1 MSDLLDFFV
10 KTLGEQIHLTAI
22 HPDSERPTIGRDF
35 GTAVSVAGDW
45 ANVQSASGMNVYYS
59 VNLVRPGLNKKPSKA
74 DIARIR
80 FAHIDIDPPKN
91 TPAWAVDQR
100 EAAYE
105 SILSSAIR
113 PSIVVWSGNGW
124 QALWRLEG
132 DVTHDQVE
140 DVNRSLIA
148 KLGGDKGTHNADRL
162 LRVPGLINYPNKL
175 KRSWGRTAQDSHI
188 VLEDD
193 GTCHP
198 ISALQNAPPAPAT
211 KSETQPPSEVHCEL
225 SGAGVLLTAND
236 LGLMPGSYLRKLIDA
251 PKGVD
256 RSDDVFHF
264 ACEGL
269 RYGLTSDQVT
279 GVLLNS
285 ANAIS
290 SHCLDQKDPE
300 RAARRAID
308 TALMQEDVRALA
320 RKYDKERERVL
331 AAGDCNEPSDGTKI
345 WTLEDMLRDCVFIEE
360 GAFVADTTRRGYVLC
375 QSDFRAS
382 TAASKMKVEVP
393 NKQGVPRPVSKQ
405 ISEVWLAHPER
416 RSVATQTFRPGQ
428 PEITHSPNG
437 RIALNTWSGFAFS
450 PPPVD
455 WEMHAEP
462 FVTHVQWLWGA
473 DAEAFLDWLAHI
485 AQRPGEL
492 PSVAW
497 LHIAKRT
504 GMGRNW
510 VAAILGRVFTG
521 YAALAFDLS
530 GSLKNGYNG
539 LLAGKVLAVVDEID
553 EGSGGRKYQV
563 QQELKQLVTEETRTV
578 NPKYGRQHTEWNV
591 CRWLIFS
598 NSATALPLEDD
609 DRRFWVVQCE
619 EMPKDASYYKTLYQ
633 LRDDP
638 AFIASVAKSLL
649 ERDLA
654 GFNQGQRAPLSQ
666 AKAAL
671 LERTRS
677 DEDNILQG
685 IAERWPVDLI
695 TNDELH
701 ELLGDHRPTAGAL
714 RHALNR
720 QGIIRLKQGWKKAA
734 CGYETRKNV
743 TVYSIRNHLE
753 WANASIT
760 ALRAELGRLST
771 HSKEAALYGE

>member
-1 MSDLLDFFV
+1 MTELLAFFT
-10 KTLGEQIHLTAI
+10 KTLSDQIHLTAI

-35 GTAVSVAGDW
+35 GTDVSAAADW
-45 ANVQSASGMNVYYS
+45 ANAQNSADMNVYYS
-59 VNLVRPGLNKKPSKA
+59 VNLVRAGVNKKPAKA
-74 DIARIR
+74 DIVGIR
-80 FAHIDIDPPKN
+80 FAHIDIDPPKGEA
-91 TPAWAVDQR
+91 AWAVDQKD
-100 EAAYE
+100 AAYE
-105 SILSSAIR
+105 SILSTAIQ

-124 QALWRLEG
+124 QVLWRLEG
-132 DVTHDQVE
+132 DVTHNQVE
-140 DVNRSLIA
+140 DVNRGLIA
-148 KLGGDKGTHNADRL
+148 KLGGDKGTHNSDRL
-162 LRVPGLINYPNKL
+162 LRVPGLINHPSKL
-175 KRSWGRTAQDSHI
+175 KRSWGRTKQSSYI
-188 VLEDD
+188 VREHD

-198 ISALQNAPPAPAT
+198 ISVLQAAFRAPAT
-211 KSETQPPSEVHCEL
+211 AFAPLPPSEVHRRL
-225 SGAGVLLTAND
+225 SGLSMPLTAND
-236 LGLMPGSYLRKLIDA
+236 LGLMPDSYLRKLIEA

-269 RYGLTSDQVT
+269 RYGLTSDQVA
-279 GVLLNS
+279 GVLLNPS
-285 ANAIS
+285 NAIS
-290 SHCLDQKDPE
+290 SHCLAQNDPE

-320 RKYDKERERVL
+320 RKYDKERERAL
-331 AAGDCNEPSDGTKI
+331 AAGDCNDPSDETKI
-345 WTLEDMLRDCVFIEE
+345 WTLEDMLRDCVFIED
-360 GAFVADTTRRGYVLC
+360 GAIVADTTRRGYVLS

-382 TAASKMKVEVP
+382 TAASKTKVEVP
-393 NKQGVPRPVSKQ
+393 NKQGATSLVSKQ
-405 ISEVWLAHPER
+405 VSEVWLAHPAR

-428 PEITHSPNG
+428 PEITQSPNG
-437 RIALNTWSGFAFS
+437 RIALNTWNGFNFRA
-450 PPPVD
+450 PPDD
-455 WEMHAEP
+455 WEMRAEP
-462 FVTHVQWLWGA
+462 FVTHVRWLWGA
-473 DAEAFLDWLAHI
+473 DADAFLDWLAHI

-492 PSVAW
+492 PSFAW

-553 EGSGGRKYQV
+553 EGSGQRKFQV

-609 DRRFWVVQCE
+609 DRRFWVAQCNQTPQDE
-619 EMPKDASYYKTLYQ
+619 KYYKALYK

-638 AFIASVAKSLL
+638 AFIASVEKFLL

-654 GFNQGQRAPLSQ
+654 SFNQGQRAPLTE
-666 AKAAL
+666 AKVAL
-671 LERTRS
+671 LESTRS

-685 IAERWPVDLI
+685 IVERWPSDLT
-695 TNDELH
+695 TNNELH
-701 ELLGDHRPTAGAL
+701 ELLGDHRPTAAAL
-714 RHALNR
+714 RHALAR
-720 QGIIRLKQGWKKAA
+720 HGIIRLKQGWKTAA
-734 CGYETRKNV
+734 CGIATRKNV
-743 TVYSIRNHLE
+743 TVYSIRNHQQ
-753 WANASIT
+753 WAKASIT